1 MQASGPRR
9 GSPDGSSSTCCLHA
23 NVGQRSSGYPDD
35 AHGRGAESRRES
47 PRRAVPAFPAR
58 LAGASGPGAAMLS
71 CGPKPLGGAPEKHPG
86 PAGTGP
92 DNVGK
97 SRDSTQYGEEVHP
110 DAPCSTALRRADRAL
125 GRVNRGSVASGLP
138 RRAHAVTMRSMQGL
152 RAEIRIMNPV
162 RREDASNRR
171 VRTIDPTEPQMNR
184 YDPRTPFAFA
194 AVAMTA
200 ATLAISVLA
209 PAGIERA
216 AAQGDL
222 LTRVESE
229 TCSPA
234 GNMVVTAIDV
244 VAVRAAHV
252 APVAQSRGA
261 ERHLARS

>member
-1 MQASGPRR
+1 
-9 GSPDGSSSTCCLHA
+9 
-23 NVGQRSSGYPDD
+23 
-35 AHGRGAESRRES
+35 
-47 PRRAVPAFPAR
+47 
-58 LAGASGPGAAMLS
+58 
-71 CGPKPLGGAPEKHPG
+71 
-86 PAGTGP
+86 
-92 DNVGK
+92 
-97 SRDSTQYGEEVHP
+97 
-110 DAPCSTALRRADRAL
+110 
-125 GRVNRGSVASGLP
+125 
-138 RRAHAVTMRSMQGL
+138 MRSMQGL

-184 YDPRTPFAFA
+184 YDPRTPRTLFAFA

-216 AAQGDL
+216 AAQDDL

-234 GNMVVTAIDV
+234 AKMVVTAIDV